1 MFRHSTSG
9 RRPPIPSP
17 IFALAV
23 SLVLAA
29 VPAAAVDSIHFSFA
43 SDDDPDGPTW
53 VSNGTDVLDSVVQ
66 VDLKVDFNEDNGGG
80 VVIFPTDAFLFVQIH
95 EYKLLGF
102 AGNYLHI
109 WTVSGRIDFIHRD
122 STAFSPLLTI
132 GFSNGVMTSWS
143 PSTIT
148 LGETLT
154 LQSSESTDTFTTLF
168 PQTLLQGIGI
178 KTSFTAN
185 GEDLALTFTNVR
197 NAQEN
202 GLPRI
207 DANGRFLQSWTAEG
221 SFSAAADK
229 QAM

>member
-1 MFRHSTSG
+1 MFWTSLRSRFPRTLALTLVLG
-9 RRPPIPSP
+9 L
-17 IFALAV
+17 ALAA
-23 SLVLAA
+23 S
-29 VPAAAVDSIHFSFA
+29 PAFAVDSIHFSFA
-43 SDDDPDGPTW
+43 SDDDHDGPTW

-66 VDLKVDFNEDNGGG
+66 VDLMVDFNEDNGGG
-80 VVIFPTDAFLFVQIH
+80 VVIFPSDAFLFVQLK

-102 AGNYLHI
+102 GGNFLHI

-122 STAFSPLLTI
+122 STAFNPLLTI
-132 GFSNGVMTSWS
+132 GFSNAVMTSWS

-154 LQSSESTDTFTTLF
+154 LQGSEATDFFTSLT
-168 PQTLLQGIGI
+168 PQTLLPGIGV
-178 KTSFTAN
+178 TPALTAN
-185 GEDLALTFTNVR
+185 GEDFALTFTNVR
-197 NAQEN
+197 NTQEN

-207 DANGRFLQSWTAEG
+207 DEKGQFVDGWLAEG

>member
-1 MFRHSTSG
+1 MFWNSLRSLV
-9 RRPPIPSP
+9 P
-17 IFALAV
+17 ALV
-23 SLVLAA
+23 VGLVLATA
-29 VPAAAVDSIHFSFA
+29 LPAAAVDSIHFSFA
-43 SDDDPDGPTW
+43 SDDDHDGPTW
-53 VSNGTDVLDSVVQ
+53 VSNGSDVLDSIAE
-66 VDLKVDFNEDNGGG
+66 VDLMVDFNEDNGGG
-80 VVIFPTDAFLFVQIH
+80 VVIFPTQAFLFVQLQ

-102 AGNYLHI
+102 AGNFLHI
-109 WTVSGRIDFIHRD
+109 WTVSGRIDFFHRD

-154 LQSSESTDTFTTLF
+154 LQTSESTDTFTQMF

-202 GLPRI
+202 GLPTI
-207 DANGRFLQSWTAEG
+207 DGNGRFLQSWTAEG